1 MTEKSFM
8 EFLREKETV
17 PEKDRLY
24 YQRWVRSYLNFRA
37 ARTIGDNS
45 VEGFMKCLVGKYG
58 NLQVKQARHAM
69 QLYSAFR
76 MRCGTPLTDRVVDKQ
91 AETERPRPIPPRVS
105 ELQPTPQRLPGSPP
119 TTPPSSQTRWVQSKP
134 AAHATRP
141 AGASSAAPPRPA
153 RASSAATPT
162 AAAFC
167 PDYADSAPALNPE
180 CVARNLEL
188 VLRRGPRRAATA
200 AHALVLSN

>member
-1 MTEKSFM
+1 MSCWKIRKSASQTGQACNAAVFC
-8 EFLREKETV
+8 FSNALRYATNGSSSG
-17 PEKDRLY
+17 
-24 YQRWVRSYLNFRA
+24 QA
-37 ARTIGDNS
+37 GGD
-45 VEGFMKCLVGKYG
+45 G
-58 NLQVKQARHAM
+58 A
-69 QLYSAFR
+69 
-76 MRCGTPLTDRVVDKQ
+76 TP
-91 AETERPRPIPPRVS
+91 AY
-105 ELQPTPQRLPGSPP
+105 P
-119 TTPPSSQTRWVQSKP
+119 TTSERASAHPAAASGLASDYAAIVANSLGSIEAGRPARA

-188 VLRRGPRRAATA
+188 VLRRGPRRPAAA
-200 AHALVLSN
+200 AHAPVLSN